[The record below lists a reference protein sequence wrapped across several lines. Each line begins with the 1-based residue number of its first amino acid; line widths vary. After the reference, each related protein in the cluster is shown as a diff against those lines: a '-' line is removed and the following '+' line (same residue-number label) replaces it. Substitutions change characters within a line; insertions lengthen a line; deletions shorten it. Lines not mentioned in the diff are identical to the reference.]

1 MKKKIISILLAGSL
15 VLGALPGNIGSR
27 LGAVAHAAEA
37 EESFEYRPVKELT
50 LSYEAG
56 NAPKTGTRKIALL
69 DQNMTL
75 ASPEGTFLTKYQDY
89 DSQRAWL
96 SRNGYLLNDFFTL
109 EESGGSTI
117 NFQGEKKLGEKIKS
131 TKSGTYSAGY
141 QAGSGLTGLVG
152 TGNGRRSFQ
161 PSREWY
167 YAALLRNGISTY
179 GTEYD
184 QDTVYN
190 GNAVNMVAKGDLEY
204 SYALEGYSAEITQMD
219 GFAGLYGHK
228 YVFRGLINALGHGA
242 DVDSLGRFKKFN
254 IKNDGSMQF
263 SSLSNYWSS
272 AKKLQGGGMWFQGY
286 GRDNVVS
293 PVRYQ
298 KITVYGKDTQGP
310 QIVYSA
316 VYDRNPV
323 YQKGEII
330 PEGKAE
336 GFMNWNLAPITGV
349 GEAGKELY
357 IALVFDEPV
366 IFKEG
371 EDQNPVV
378 DLSTLTLNVETMGIS
393 GSEASPAAARFY
405 SFAPNE
411 NTGLPVMVFRYTVPT
426 DNAVRGE
433 YYRFNK
439 VIFNEKD
446 NQALFEN
453 ITDLSGNPLGGKASG
468 IQEGFEKNLVKAVV
482 DLRRLDVKSVGLE
495 AGEAENVP
503 KNAKLSVTV
512 SLTKEIANKE
522 ELEKTDSWPVLT
534 LNVLDETGE
543 YVTIGGEKAR
553 FLRKDERGNLL
564 ESFYNV
570 ETAETS
576 DSGNSAK
583 SFALRF
589 SALTKEGWR
598 LEEGADR
605 ILVKSLSLGE
615 NRIADEAGNVL
626 EGEIIKEGKNKEG
639 TKLVPDRSYQL
650 DYQAMSLIL
659 EDSGFMADGES
670 IYRIPFTVTDNASL
684 KGCSGRLSFYTNPS
698 YYGEPLEYVVLYT
711 DTPADSDPWK
721 TSGDGTGESTL
732 VFEDEKEQKGYLFL
746 RLPDRRE
753 IGELVL
759 KLEGLD
765 SAGNAAG
772 CSKSVMISSDS
783 MEPRVKTEW
792 VDERTIRVTIA
803 DLSEVTWSYDWK
815 VIKTESER
823 PEGTETHVKEQGT
836 EKSFLLS
843 NANIGTDRAFYES
856 EFTLEVAENGKK
868 VTSSLKGSFDNTS
881 PNVELSS
888 EIPTDAFVSGA
899 PWVDVTYTD
908 VAQLYYCWMSHSIG
922 DTDGELPGGYH
933 YATCSWT
940 QIDLDK
946 AGGIL
951 THVESVTSGNAAE
964 GTGAEGAENADT
976 VSGNSSNASD
986 SIKETENGSNASGIT
1001 EAGGN
1006 SSNKQEH
1013 TGKQLAAVSGNGTL
1027 AQNGDARENEVIPYT
1042 GLYAGQLT
1050 LRAEE
1055 ASKLWLQGNVA
1066 KDVTQIY
1073 RPLGL
1078 VIRAVDASGNS
1089 TYKSITFRLLNTVN
1103 TSGYTNVDASGR
1115 FNTWID
1121 SNFRVWDLS
1130 VSELDTASAGGYHGA
1145 FQAGRDVLLTGKLI
1159 IGKAY
1164 EGSEIDYANSFVT
1177 VQDEEGK
1184 EIWKQAIEE
1193 SALVK
1198 DDFNQEILAAWGNTE
1213 GLTTGGTN
1221 EETGEKITD
1230 WCSHYRY
1237 TTVLPAEIFA
1247 QVQNRRE
1254 SFSVTLE
1261 LKPYTPQPIG
1271 NAQTVEFAENG
1282 RKATTYFDMVPS
1294 LQITG
1299 GVAGIKTLQL
1309 TGEGEE
1315 VYGTYQVSRNWH
1327 QAGTQ
1332 ARLSYE
1338 NGQIIDHTQQQRI
1351 EISTLAKEEDLKGE
1365 GWTPGIPE
1373 LVFYAQDGGI
1383 NEESKE
1389 ESGSFKDRSARMIA
1403 GTEQLLCYDE
1413 DREEFYLEIPEQLE
1427 EGFGAEGSLENR
1439 YGSSQGGYNRIGE
1452 WPQKDGADG
1461 EPGYENALLGELY
1474 QNLPLQYGSN
1484 EVYYQFV
1491 SDSGEKSPI
1500 YKLELFIS
1508 RPKLTYER
1516 MPAALKD
1523 GRKGTG
1529 PVTVELT
1536 ISGYEDLK
1544 EGKVTASYEDGR
1556 SAEVLEDTGRSDD
1569 QGPDTARATG
1579 QYRFLFGENG
1589 TVLAVLTDKEGN
1601 CITETIP
1608 IEDISKAP
1616 ALKDVKSN
1624 STTKIHVTGKTD
1636 ERAAELAF
1644 RFDTAYEAWIAQDG
1658 KDSGQWH
1665 RLEKSTSQKESGTK
1679 EGTVSKDVSATR
1691 ENFPGMLAGTAF
1703 LSDGSFTILAEA
1715 KSVEEDVGVDPA
1727 SITIRAEDSY
1737 GNASEVTIPLQ
1748 VKGEQAKADPAVY
1761 SYGDALV
1768 FNQPV
1773 HLTDPDT
1780 GLGKQEYQESYDW
1793 LPIYESGSLSIT
1805 YEDLFGRQWQQ
1816 KIEAELEEAYAHS
1829 VTASITAPTREDVTV
1844 TISVLAKDLFVKGE
1858 EGVERGS
1865 GLVRIGK
1872 ERYYRTGRLTFTEN
1886 GEKTYTLALLDPSH
1900 EKVLQTLS
1908 LKYRVGNIDKT
1919 PPVPAW
1925 ERVVNGSERLVLQ
1938 EDGTLERTVYGSVI
1952 YRILGFDEENVTFTE
1967 GSNMLCFTQA
1977 KEGAF
1982 YFCDEAGNAGSL
1994 RVSELSTKFEE
2005 AQKAVI
2011 TDYLVDWYLGD
2022 ELVGTFGKETY
2033 GKVTFP
2039 KTARRMTAVITALNA
2054 EGETVDASYFLAKED
2069 GQVKFAQL
2077 YKDTGRVVF
2086 EGNGS
2091 VRVVLQGVNEVEV
2104 PLLVENIHREAP
2116 KGRLLYGNP
2125 EAGSIKVYVE
2135 HEADSRI
2142 ITPGALQDERGEYFL
2157 FTENGEME
2165 IVLEDEAGNTNILV
2179 AKVYVLDNKPPVL
2192 TFSQWLTQSGNLTDV
2207 TKGAVRLYLECDELL
2222 SKAELWVFREENGL
2236 SVRVPEEEAGLY
2248 ARENVLGNTVTVE
2261 FDQNCQ
2267 VGILCYDLSG
2277 NVPRDEAGEPSPW
2290 LFPQDGA
2297 LSIIDRRAPVI
2308 TDLKKVYDGEDNTI
2322 KLQFTFDEPVTSTFE
2337 ERTDEQEEAVYDSS
2351 FEKTVTKNGSYRFSF
2366 ADKAGNTT
2374 QQTLLVTEIDE
2385 TAPKLTFWLKELNGD
2400 TLPLS
2405 RDPEG
2410 NVVAKVRSE
2419 SFYLRMSADEAET
2432 CVVVKNTGERGREE
2446 TILLGRAE
2454 SYGEYLVEENGNYQ
2468 LIAAD
2473 RYGNT
2478 AVSVVRID
2486 FLDKEAPILTI
2497 PADAVEV
2504 TAGTLAATVKAALRA
2519 GVKANEACELTVALD
2534 ETLLK
2539 TPGNYVIPIE
2549 ARDSA
2554 GNRTQ
2559 KTRRLKVLSQEGRYF
2574 TINGKKVIAGG
2585 LCRVQRGQIS
2595 IEAPKEYTDELAA
2608 GGKARLTWGQG
2619 YLTGAQMKYQRP
2631 FTDAFEAT
2639 ETGFYTVMLSLPNR
2653 ESYLIYLYVE

>member
-15 VLGALPGNIGSR
+15 ALGALPGNMGNRI
-27 LGAVAHAAEA
+27 GAVAQAAEA
-37 EESFEYRPVKELT
+37 EKSYEYRPVKKLT

-56 NAPKTGTRKIALL
+56 NAPGTGTREIALL
-69 DQNMTL
+69 DQNVTL

-96 SRNGYLLNDFFTL
+96 SQNGYLLNDFFTL

-152 TGNGRRSFQ
+152 TGSDRRSFQ

-204 SYALEGYSAEITQMD
+204 SYAMEGYSAEVTQMD

-254 IKNDGSMQF
+254 IKNDGSLQF
-263 SSLSNYWSS
+263 SSLSNYWTS

-323 YQKGEII
+323 YQKGEKI

-336 GFMNWNLAPITGV
+336 GFMNWDLAPITGV

-371 EDQNPVV
+371 EDQEPVV
-378 DLSTLTLNVETMGIS
+378 DLSTLTLNVETLGIS

-426 DNAVRGE
+426 NSDVRGE

-453 ITDLSGNPLGGKASG
+453 ITDLSGNPLGSKASG

-482 DLRRLDVKSVGLE
+482 DLRRLDVKSVGME
-495 AGEAENVP
+495 AGEAQNVP
-503 KNAKLSVTV
+503 ENAKLSVTV

-522 ELEKTDSWPVLT
+522 ELEKTDIWPVLT

-543 YVTIGGEKAR
+543 YVTIGGEKTR
-553 FLRKDERGNLL
+553 ILRKDERGNFL

-570 ETAETS
+570 ETTETS

-589 SALTKEGWR
+589 SALTKDGWR

-615 NRIADEAGNVL
+615 NQITDEAGNVL

-639 TKLVPDRSYQL
+639 TELVPDRSYQL
-650 DYQAMSLIL
+650 DYQAMSLTL
-659 EDSGFMADGES
+659 EDSGFMEDGES

-684 KGCSGRLSFYTNPS
+684 KGCSGRLSFYTSPA
-698 YYGEPLEYVVLYT
+698 YYGEPLEYVVLDT

-721 TSGDGTGESTL
+721 TAKDGTGDSTL
-732 VFEDEKEQKGYLFL
+732 VFEDGKEQKGYLFL

-759 KLEGLD
+759 KLEGQD
-765 SAGNAAG
+765 RAGNAAS
-772 CSKSVMISSDS
+772 CSRSVLISSDS

-815 VIKTESER
+815 VTKTESER
-823 PEGTETHVKEQGT
+823 PEGTETHVKAQGT
-836 EKSFLLS
+836 EKNFLLS
-843 NANIGTDRAFYES
+843 NANIGTDRALYES

-868 VTSSLKGSFDNTS
+868 VTSSLKGSFDNTA

-888 EIPTDAFVSGA
+888 EIPTDTFVSGA

-908 VAQLYYCWMSHSIG
+908 VAELYYCWMSRSIG

-940 QIDLDK
+940 QIDLDE
-946 AGGIL
+946 AGGIR
-951 THVESVTSGNAAE
+951 THAGSVTSGNAAE
-964 GTGAEGAENADT
+964 QAVT
-976 VSGNSSNASD
+976 VSGN
-986 SIKETENGSNASGIT
+986 
-1001 EAGGN
+1001 
-1006 SSNKQEH
+1006 
-1013 TGKQLAAVSGNGTL
+1013 
-1027 AQNGDARENEVIPYT
+1027 IPYT
-1042 GLYAGQLT
+1042 SLYTGQLT

-1055 ASKLWLQGNVA
+1055 AAELWLQGNVA
-1066 KDVTQIY
+1066 KEVTEIY

-1078 VIRAVDASGNS
+1078 VIRAVDASGNA

-1130 VSELDTASAGGYHGA
+1130 VSELDGNSAGGYHGA
-1145 FQAGRDVLLTGKLI
+1145 FLAGKDVLLTGKLI

-1177 VQDEEGK
+1177 VKDEEGK

-1193 SALVK
+1193 GALVK

-1271 NAQTVEFAENG
+1271 NAQTVEFAETG
-1282 RKATTYFDMVPS
+1282 RQATTYFDMVPS

-1299 GVAGIKTLQL
+1299 GVAGIKTLQM

-1315 VYGTYQVSRNWH
+1315 SYGTYQVSRNWH
-1327 QAGTQ
+1327 LAGTQ
-1332 ARLSYE
+1332 AQLSYE
-1338 NGQIIDHTQQQRI
+1338 NGQIVDHTQQQRI
-1351 EISTLAKEEDLKGE
+1351 EISTLAEEEDLKGE
-1365 GWTPGIPE
+1365 SFIPGIPE
-1373 LVFYAQDGGI
+1373 LVFYAQDGGV
-1383 NEESKE
+1383 NEERGE
-1389 ESGSFKDRSARMIA
+1389 EPGSFKDRSARMIA

-1413 DREEFYLEIPEQLE
+1413 ARKEFYLEIPEQLE

-1439 YGSSQGGYNRIGE
+1439 YGSSQGGYTRIGE

-1484 EVYYQFV
+1484 EIYYQFV

-1500 YKLELFIS
+1500 YKLELFINH
-1508 RPKLTYER
+1508 PKLTCER
-1516 MPAALKD
+1516 TPGASGD
-1523 GRKGTG
+1523 GRKVAG
-1529 PVTVELT
+1529 PVTVELS
-1536 ISGYEDLK
+1536 ISGCEDLK
-1544 EGKVTASYEDGR
+1544 EVKVTAAYEDGR
-1556 SAEVLEDTGRSDD
+1556 SAEVLEDTSRSDN
-1569 QGPDTARATG
+1569 QSLNTAGAAG
-1579 QYRFLFGENG
+1579 QYQFLFTENG
-1589 TVLAVLTDKEGN
+1589 TVTAALTDREGN

-1616 ALKDVKSN
+1616 VLKEVKSN
-1624 STTKIHVTGKTD
+1624 STTCIHVTGKTD
-1636 ERAAELAF
+1636 ERATELSF

-1665 RLEKSTSQKESGTK
+1665 RLEK
-1679 EGTVSKDVSATR
+1679 
-1691 ENFPGMLAGTAF
+1691 GTAF
-1703 LSDGSFTILAEA
+1703 LADGSFTILAEA
-1715 KSVEEDVGVDPA
+1715 KSVEEDAGVDPT

-1761 SYGDALV
+1761 RYGEALV

-1780 GLGKQEYQESYDW
+1780 GLGKQEYKESYDW
-1793 LPIYESGSLSIT
+1793 LPVYESGSFMIT

-1816 KIEAELEEAYAHS
+1816 EIKAELEEAYAHS
-1829 VTASITAPTREDVTV
+1829 VTASITTPTRDDVTV
-1844 TISVLAKDLFVKGE
+1844 TIAALAKDLFVKGE
-1858 EGVERGS
+1858 NDVESGS
-1865 GLVRIGK
+1865 GLVRIGE
-1872 ERYYRTGRLTFTEN
+1872 ERYYRTARLTFTEN
-1886 GEKTYTLALLDPSH
+1886 GEKTYTLALLDPAH
-1900 EKVLQTLS
+1900 EAVLQTIS
-1908 LKYRVGNIDKT
+1908 LKYRVGNIDRT
-1919 PPVPAW
+1919 PPVPTW
-1925 ERVVNGSERLVLQ
+1925 ERVVKGSERLVLQ
-1938 EDGTLERTVYGSVI
+1938 EDGILERTVYGSVV
-1952 YRILGFDEENVTFTE
+1952 YRILGFDKENVTFTE
-1967 GSNMLCFTQA
+1967 GSNMLCFTEA
-1977 KEGAF
+1977 GEGAF
-1982 YFCDEAGNAGSL
+1982 YFADEAGNAGSL
-1994 RVSELSTKFEE
+1994 SVSELSTKFEE
-2005 AQKAVI
+2005 AQKALI

-2022 ELVGTFGKETY
+2022 ELVGSFTKEAY

-2039 KTARRMTAVITALNA
+2039 KTAQRMTAAITALNA
-2054 EGETVDASYFLAKED
+2054 EGETVDASYSLAKED
-2069 GQVKFAQL
+2069 SQVKFAQL
-2077 YKDTGRVVF
+2077 YEDTGRVVF
-2086 EGNGS
+2086 DGNGS
-2091 VRVVLQGVNEVEV
+2091 VRVVLQGTNEVEV
-2104 PLLVENIHREAP
+2104 PLVVENIHREAP
-2116 KGRLLYGNP
+2116 KGRLLYGKP
-2125 EAGSIKVYVE
+2125 ENGSIKVYVE
-2135 HEADSRI
+2135 HDADSRI
-2142 ITPGALQDERGEYFL
+2142 VTSGVLQDERGEYFL
-2157 FTENGEME
+2157 FTENGELE
-2165 IVLEDEAGNTNILV
+2165 IVLEDEAGNTNTLV
-2179 AKVYVLDNKPPVL
+2179 AKVYVLDKEPPVL
-2192 TFSQWLTQSGNLTDV
+2192 TFSQWLTQSGNLTEV

-2222 SKAELWVFREENGL
+2222 SKAELWVFREENGV

-2248 ARENVLGNTVTVE
+2248 ARANVLGNTVTVE

-2277 NVPRDEAGEPSPW
+2277 NAPKDEAGEPAPW
-2290 LFPQDGA
+2290 MFPKDGA
-2297 LSIIDRRAPVI
+2297 LSIIDRRAPMV
-2308 TDLKKVYDGEDNTI
+2308 TDFKRVYDGEDNTI

-2337 ERTDEQEEAVYDSS
+2337 ERTDGQKEAIYDSS
-2351 FEKTVTKNGSYRFSF
+2351 FEKMVTKNGSYRFSF

-2385 TAPKLTFWLKELNGD
+2385 TAPNITFWLKELNAD

-2432 CVVVKNTGERGREE
+2432 KIVVRNTGERGREE
-2446 TILLGRAE
+2446 TILLGSAG
-2454 SYGEYLVEENGNYQ
+2454 SYGEYLVEENGSYQ

-2478 AVSVVRID
+2478 AVSVVKID

-2497 PADAVEV
+2497 PADTVEV
-2504 TAGTLAATVKAALRA
+2504 TAGMPVATVKAALRA
-2519 GVKANEACELTVALD
+2519 GVTANEACELSVALD
-2534 ETLLK
+2534 ETLLQ
-2539 TPGNYVIPIE
+2539 TPGSYVIPIE
-2549 ARDSA
+2549 AKDSA
-2554 GNRTQ
+2554 GNRSQ
-2559 KTRRLKVLSQEGRYF
+2559 KTRRLKVLSAEGRYF
-2574 TINGKKVIAGG
+2574 TINGKKVTAGS
-2585 LCRVQRGQIS
+2585 LCRVRRGQIF
-2595 IEAPKEYTDELAA
+2595 IEAPGEYTDELAA
-2608 GGKARLTWGQG
+2608 GGKARLTWGRG
-2619 YLTGAQMKYQRP
+2619 YLTGAQMKYEKP

-2639 ETGFYTVMLSLPNR
+2639 ESGFYTVMLGLPNR
-2653 ESYLIYLYVE
+2653 ESYLVYLYAE